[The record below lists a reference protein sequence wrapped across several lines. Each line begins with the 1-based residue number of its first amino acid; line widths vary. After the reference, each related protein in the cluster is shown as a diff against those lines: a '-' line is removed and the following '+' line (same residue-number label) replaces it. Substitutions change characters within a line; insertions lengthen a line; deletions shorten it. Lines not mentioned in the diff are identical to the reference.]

1 MKCAARQYH
10 GLPCALVL
18 ALTLGACAGSGG
30 NALLTECAADIDSY
44 QGSNC
49 VTVVAGGPQ
58 AGQILAPPYVLGDAG
73 MWVNPQFGGTPFR
86 RLVVVATELDPRTR
100 RAVEDAFVAQ
110 VKQVSAS
117 EARPSYVVVPN
128 ANDLSSD
135 ALLQS
140 LLASGADGAILVLVT
155 HQDVD
160 LLYGP
165 TIRQSQVNMMEPQS
179 TQAMNGSSPTITD
192 ATVQAQLVRLKDPAV
207 VCVGKIHGPGLSPA
221 TADAAASAAIGA
233 MQPLGV
239 FR

>member
-1 MKCAARQYH
+1 MKCAAPQYH
-10 GLPCALVL
+10 GLHCALVL

-49 VTVVAGGPQ
+49 VTVVAGGPD

-110 VKQVSAS
+110 VKQVSGS

-160 LLYGP
+160 LLYSP

-221 TADAAASAAIGA
+221 TADAAASTAIGA